1 MNKIQLHYLKL
12 WKGVGCLL
20 VGIVVI
26 LSVISPSSNVE
37 LFRINDKI
45 GHFLAYG
52 TLMGW
57 FAQWHDSKQYK
68 YLATIFIAQG
78 IGLEIVQTFLPERI
92 GSFLDIAANSLGVLI
107 AWGLANTF
115 LGRILFRFENTI
127 LRKP

>member
-1 MNKIQLHYLKL
+1 MNTLPLHYLKL
-12 WKGVGCLL
+12 WKGIGYLL
-20 VGIVVI
+20 VGVVVI

-78 IGLEIVQTFLPERI
+78 IGLEIVQTFLPERV
-92 GSFLDIAANSLGVLI
+92 GSFLDILANSLGVLI

-115 LGRILFRFENTI
+115 LGKILFHFENTI
-127 LRKP
+127 LRK

>member
-1 MNKIQLHYLKL
+1 MIPLKYLKV
-12 WKGVGCLL
+12 WKSIGYVL
-20 VGIVVI
+20 VGIVII
-26 LSVISPSSNVE
+26 LSVISPSSNPD

-68 YLATIFIAQG
+68 YLAIIFIAQG
-78 IGLEIVQTFLPERI
+78 IGLEIVQTFLPERE
-92 GSFLDIAANSLGVLI
+92 GSFLDIVANSLGVLT

-115 LGRILFRFENTI
+115 LGRVLFYFENAI
-127 LRKP
+127 LRK

>member
-20 VGIVVI
+20 VGVVVI

-78 IGLEIVQTFLPERI
+78 IGLEIVQTFLPERV
-92 GSFLDIAANSLGVLI
+92 GSFLDILANSLGVLI

-115 LGRILFRFENTI
+115 LGKILFHFENTI
-127 LRKP
+127 LRK

>member
-1 MNKIQLHYLKL
+1 MNMLPLQYLKL
-12 WKGVGCLL
+12 WKSIGYVL
-20 VGIVVI
+20 VGIVII
-26 LSVISPSSNVE
+26 LSVISPSSNPD

-68 YLATIFIAQG
+68 YLAMIFIAQG
-78 IGLEIVQTFLPERI
+78 IGLEIVQTFLPERE
-92 GSFLDIAANSLGVLI
+92 GSFLDIVANSLGVLT

-115 LGRILFRFENTI
+115 LGRVLFYFENAI
-127 LRKP
+127 LRK

>member
-1 MNKIQLHYLKL
+1 MIPLHHLKL
-12 WKGVGCLL
+12 WKGMGYLL

-57 FAQWHDSKQYK
+57 FAQYHEKADYK
-68 YLATIFIAQG
+68 YLAIIFIAQG
-78 IGLEIVQTFLPERI
+78 IGLEIVQTFLPERV
-92 GSFLDIAANSLGVLI
+92 GSFLDILANSLGVLI

-115 LGRILFRFENTI
+115 LGRILFHFENTI
-127 LRKP
+127 LRK

>member
-1 MNKIQLHYLKL
+1 MNKVQLHYLKL
-12 WKGVGCLL
+12 WKGIGYLL

-52 TLMGW
+52 MLMGW
-57 FAQWHDSKQYK
+57 FAQWHDSKHYK
-68 YLATIFIAQG
+68 YLAMIFIAQG
-78 IGLEIVQTFLPERI
+78 IGLEIVQTFLPERV
-92 GSFLDIAANSLGVLI
+92 GSFLDILANSLGVLI

-115 LGRILFRFENTI
+115 LGRILFHFENTI
-127 LRKP
+127 LRK